1 MVGHVVPERVGRDSF
16 YARYPTIA
24 RKIPSGSADLC
35 LCATPGVAGINPWPV
50 LQHFCRDAGRKIPCS
65 SYFRVIPGS
74 HHVLQSGNRAKSR
87 NRAVG
92 SAMIPGPR
100 LLCRAIKPS
109 GRARRRHPITT
120 EREKRTILEFGRG
133 GSVPPRRMIRG
144 ACDAFRRMRRLCT
157 VHKIRYNSVK
167 YCRTDKVRYHKRRN

>member
-35 LCATPGVAGINPWPV
+35 LHATRRVPGINPWPV
-50 LQHFCRDAGRKIPCS
+50 LQHFGRDAGRKIPCS

-92 SAMIPGPR
+92 SVMYPR
-100 LLCRAIKPS
+100 PPPPAPRHQTVRACLPATS
-109 GRARRRHPITT
+109 DPQ
-120 EREKRTILEFGRG
+120 KRTILKFGRG
-133 GSVPPRRMIRG
+133 GSVPSRRMIRG
-144 ACDAFRRMRRLCT
+144 AGDAFRRMRRLCA